1 MQNKTKDN
9 SKLPWRLVC
18 AARTGHWQP
27 EESFLLTAL
36 VANAKWLTRLVIF
49 GVLSIC
55 LGSVWAGVWV
65 ENPQRETFLA
75 ATPRPSVEEQQE
87 VAASPNAAQ
96 QASTRSSHVWL
107 DAEEKPL
114 PFQSDE
120 EIQEFLRTARV
131 VSIQDILVG
140 VTKPK
145 KVLLEKDGIRMHA
158 KFNNVK
164 IDKRRIKMAS
174 GRVKFNFR
182 DDAIFNCAAY
192 ELSKLLGLDNVPP
205 VVERKI
211 KGQGNKGILQ
221 AWVEK
226 GMVETERLKNK
237 IQTPEKHKWR
247 WTMQY
252 QVMRLF
258 DNLIYNEDPNQGNI
272 LYDQDWKLW
281 MIDHTRA
288 FRTYSEPLNPTTIR
302 FVDRKCWEKLQNLNE
317 DNLKNRLKPF
327 LHPRE
332 IKALLKRRDKLV
344 EHIQQMIAKR
354 GEGKVLFTLY

>member
-1 MQNKTKDN
+1 MMRNILYDFR
-9 SKLPWRLVC
+9 SRLCPV
-18 AARTGHWQP
+18 
-27 EESFLLTAL
+27 
-36 VANAKWLTRLVIF
+36 F
-49 GVLSIC
+49 GVSLLAFI
-55 LGSVWAGVWV
+55 WV
-65 ENPQRETFLA
+65 LPGHQTFGL
-75 ATPRPSVEEQQE
+75 TIQSTESLQQE
-87 VAASPNAAQ
+87 SGESAPSSPTQ
-96 QASTRSSHVWL
+96 SVWL
-107 DAEEKPL
+107 DIDGKPL
-114 PFQSDE
+114 PFQTDQ
-120 EIQEFLRTARV
+120 EIQEFLRTASV
-131 VSIQDILVG
+131 VSIQKIPVG

-145 KVLLEKDGIRMHA
+145 QVLLEKDGIRMHA

-164 IDKRRIKMAS
+164 VDKPRIKMKS
-174 GRVKFNFR
+174 GTVKFNFR

-211 KGQGNKGILQ
+211 KGQGKKGILQ

-237 IQTPEKHKWR
+237 IEAPNKWR

-302 FVDRKCWEKLQNLNE
+302 FVERNCWEKLQKLNQKTLDE
-317 DNLKNRLKPF
+317 RLKPF
-327 LHPRE
+327 LRSRE
-332 IKALLKRRDKLV
+332 IKAILKRRDKLV
-344 EHIQQMIAKR
+344 EHVQNMIDKR
-354 GEGKVLFTLY
+354 GEGKVLFTFY